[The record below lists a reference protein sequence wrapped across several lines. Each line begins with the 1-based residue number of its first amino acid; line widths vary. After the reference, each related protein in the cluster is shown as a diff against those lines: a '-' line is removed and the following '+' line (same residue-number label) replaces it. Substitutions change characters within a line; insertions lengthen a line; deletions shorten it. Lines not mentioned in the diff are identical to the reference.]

1 MGREF
6 FVLADAELYRPQSS
20 WSQYLLWIAA
30 IGAVA
35 LVVVGFHLWNSS
47 RKSRDR
53 GETAS
58 PEDLMAE
65 LCKAHELSRNE
76 QSLLMKIAR
85 DQQLAQPAALFI
97 DPQPFD
103 RAVDGPDMDGHAC
116 RALRVRLFG
125 AFD

>member
-1 MGREF
+1 MGRDF
-6 FVLADAELYRPQSS
+6 FVLAEGELYRPHSGL
-20 WSQYLLWIAA
+20 SQYMLWIAA

-35 LVVVGFHLWNSS
+35 LAVVGFHLWNLS

-65 LCKAHELSRNE
+65 LCKAHELSRGE
-76 QSLLMKIAR
+76 QTLLMKIAR

-103 RAVDGPDMDGHAC
+103 RAIDEPDVDAYAC
-116 RALRVRLFG
+116 RALRGKLYG

>member
-6 FVLADAELYRPQSS
+6 CVLADAELYRPHSGL
-20 WSQYLLWIAA
+20 SQYMLWIAA
-30 IGAVA
+30 IGAVVLA
-35 LVVVGFHLWNSS
+35 VVGFHLWNLS
-47 RKSRDR
+47 RKSRER

-76 QSLLMKIAR
+76 QTLLMKIAR

-103 RAVDGPDMDGHAC
+103 RAVDGPDVDAHAC

-125 AFD
+125 VFD

>member
-1 MGREF
+1 MGRGF
-6 FVLADAELYRPQSS
+6 YMLADADLYRPQSTL
-20 WSQYLLWIAA
+20 SQYMLWIAA

-35 LVVVGFHLWNSS
+35 LAVVGFHLWNVS

-65 LCKAHELSRNE
+65 LCKAHELSRIE
-76 QSLLMKIAR
+76 QTLLMKIAR

-97 DPQPFD
+97 DPQPFA
-103 RAVDGPDMDGHAC
+103 RAVDEPGVDAHVC
-116 RALRVRLFG
+116 RALRVKLFG

>member
-1 MGREF
+1 MSQGF
-6 FVLADAELYRPQSS
+6 LALAEGELYRPHSNF
-20 WSQYLLWIAA
+20 SQYMLWVAA

-35 LVVVGFHLWNSS
+35 LAVVGFHLWNLS
-47 RKSRDR
+47 RKSRDS

-58 PEDLMAE
+58 PEDLVAE
-65 LCKAHELSRNE
+65 LCKAHELSRIE

-103 RAVDGPDMDGHAC
+103 RAVDAPDVDAHAC
-116 RALRVRLFG
+116 RALRQKLFG
-125 AFD
+125 VFD